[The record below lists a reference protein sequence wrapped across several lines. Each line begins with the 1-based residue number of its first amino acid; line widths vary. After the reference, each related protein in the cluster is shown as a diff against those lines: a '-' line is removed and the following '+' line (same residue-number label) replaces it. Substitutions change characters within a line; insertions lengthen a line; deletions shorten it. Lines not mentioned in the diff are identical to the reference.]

1 MNTSLSLNDPGAA
14 VAGTLVR
21 AMAPARRATKSA
33 RVLSMNTNDDVP
45 GPPRVYDGRRHVYTV
60 LSPRA
65 GGLMIGINL
74 NPSRDCNF
82 ACAYC
87 DVERDI
93 KPQSASIDLVTLK
106 REFKETLM
114 DLLSGRMRA
123 HAAYRAVPEHLLQLK
138 LVAFSG
144 DGEPTLCPQFA
155 EAVEAVAHERA
166 VGGWPFFKLA
176 LFTNTA
182 GLDRPAVRAGL
193 KMFTSTDEVWVKLDA
208 GTAGYMQRVN
218 GPEASL
224 EMVLGRILALART
237 RPVVIQSLFAELD
250 GSPPQPAEIEA
261 YVQRLSELKDAGARI
276 AEVQV
281 YSASRTPA
289 NPHCRHLPLRN
300 LSEIAQSVRAA
311 TGLKVRVY

>member
-1 MNTSLSLNDPGAA
+1 LS
-14 VAGTLVR
+14 V
-21 AMAPARRATKSA
+21 
-33 RVLSMNTNDDVP
+33 NDDAP
-45 GPPRVYDGRRHVYTV
+45 GHPRMYAGRHFVYTV

-74 NPSRDCNF
+74 NPGRDCNF

-87 DVERDI
+87 DVERAAS
-93 KPQSASIDLVTLK
+93 PESAPVALAALK
-106 REFKETLM
+106 RELKQTLAEV
-114 DLLSGRMRA
+114 LSGRLRA
-123 HAAYRAVPEHLLQLK
+123 HPACRAVPEHLLQLK

-166 VGGWPFFKLA
+166 VGGWPYFKLA
-176 LFTNTA
+176 LLTNTA
-182 GLDRPAVRAGL
+182 GLGRPTVQAGL

-208 GTAGYMQRVN
+208 GTADYMRRVN

-224 EMVLGRILALART
+224 EMVLGNILALARS

-250 GSPPQPAEIEA
+250 GSPPPPAEIEA
-261 YVQRLSELKDAGARI
+261 YVRRLRELKDAGARI

-281 YSASRTPA
+281 YSASRAPA
-289 NPHCRHLPLRN
+289 NPHCRHLPLRS
-300 LSEIAQSVRAA
+300 LSGIAQAVRGA
-311 TGLKVRVY
+311 TGLKVRVC